1 MTNYLQE
8 AFQRLSLLEDDFPLS
23 ETDSLTKL
31 KEYMEDDIEMPE
43 DEVIIDPEADKE
55 TELQD
60 NYIGKVIIECSSCHT
75 RLYKDE
81 DDVVIDEETNLA
93 NVGDECPVCGSIT
106 GYNVIGKIENYD
118 ADRDLEAEAEA
129 AEAEEEAAEDESNVP
144 MVVDSEG
151 EESED
156 DEFAEALKETLKE
169 ESDKP
174 EEELEES
181 VNEDDVCPDCGENP
195 CVCEDK
201 KFKKIRESKLEEMK
215 NSDKLK
221 KNAKKLKEEDCE
233 ECKEELKEDLNEVE
247 VHTDEGEVGVSK
259 DGSKVT
265 VDFGT
270 TEEPMEA
277 PETGEE
283 MIAPLDDEDV
293 ANIEDNVA
301 PEEEG
306 ELDDMSLEEPA
317 EEPVEEEPTDEE
329 NTGEFD
335 EFDEESFD
343 DMGESYMR
351 RVYENV
357 QSYKTTDISEND
369 GTLIVEGIITFTN
382 GKEKNTKFVFENA
395 QETKRGNIILEGYN
409 STFSSSKKSF
419 IVKGSAVNGKYISE
433 SLLYNYTVK
442 QLNESNN
449 SETIKVRGRV
459 KRK

>member
-43 DEVIIDPEADKE
+43 DEVIIDPEADKD

-60 NYIGKVIIECSSCHT
+60 NYIGKVIVECSSCHT

-93 NVGDECPVCGSIT
+93 NVGEECPVCGSIT
-106 GYNVIGKIENYD
+106 GWNVIGKIESYD

-129 AEAEEEAAEDESNVP
+129 AEAEEEEATEEESDVP
-144 MVVDSEG
+144 MEVDSEG

-156 DEFAEALKETLKE
+156 DEFAEALKETLE
-169 ESDKP
+169 EECDKP

-233 ECKEELKEDLNEVE
+233 EHKDELKEDLNEVE

-306 ELDDMSLEEPA
+306 ELGDMPL

-329 NTGEFD
+329 STGEFD

-357 QSYKTTDISEND
+357 QGYKTTDISEND
-369 GTLIVEGIITFTN
+369 GTLIVEGVITFTN